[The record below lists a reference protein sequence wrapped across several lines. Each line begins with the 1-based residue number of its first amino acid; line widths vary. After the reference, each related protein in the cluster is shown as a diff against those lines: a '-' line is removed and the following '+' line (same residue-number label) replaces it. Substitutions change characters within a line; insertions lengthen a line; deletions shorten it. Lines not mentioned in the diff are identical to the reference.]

1 MAGLTAKPGAPSTSL
16 QRLYHVEKRIV
27 HTVDLAGG
35 VMEELAKQGGPRSDV
50 VGAQCHE
57 FMQAVKEIQMTL
69 RDEIKSMC
77 EYRPYENNDYA
88 ARTATEISVRKLD
101 SVLGQ
106 LTDMQDIADEYHG
119 IRPRSS

>member
-1 MAGLTAKPGAPSTSL
+1 MAPEIT
-16 QRLYHVEKRIV
+16 
-27 HTVDLAGG
+27 TVVNSCALSSG
-35 VMEELAKQGGPRSDV
+35 MMMIQ
-50 VGAQCHE
+50 
-57 FMQAVKEIQMTL
+57 EIQMTL

-106 LTDMQDIADEYHG
+106 LTNMQEIADEYHG
-119 IRPRSS
+119 IRSRSG